1 MKAKKRCPH
10 CTKVMEQIDTED
22 KPQWVCNNTKK
33 HKYPVYVP
41 PLANV
46 DNEEGEGNGADS

>member
-1 MKAKKRCPH
+1 MEVKKRCPH
-10 CTKVMEQIDTED
+10 CLKVMENIGTAE

-41 PLANV
+41 PLTDMDGTEDKA
-46 DNEEGEGNGADS
+46 E

>member
-1 MKAKKRCPH
+1 MAVKKRCPH
-10 CTKVMEQIDTED
+10 CLKVMENIGKAE

-41 PLANV
+41 PLTEMGDTEAQ
-46 DNEEGEGNGADS
+46 NE